1 MTEHKRFKQLVRAR
15 MARTGERYA
24 AARRQILG
32 AEAEPVAKPQSPF
45 KHFPGSVPAA
55 TALRIALANAGVR
68 APHTGA
74 PFTEAMAFG
83 IGGGIGAGV
92 FSFHYAK
99 EDFSSFFVAGRHL
112 WQDDHAWFAAALE
125 QLKLTAVV
133 KEATGTKTAE
143 ANLAAM
149 LAIGRPVIAWVD
161 AGSLP
166 YRGLPERWA
175 GGGYHLLVVYAIDGS
190 EAIVGDLA
198 DEPIRV
204 PLADL
209 TRARL
214 RIKKFKT
221 RLLTVE
227 PGGKSPPLETLVRGG
242 IRACVDGLTKA
253 KMKNFTLDAFST
265 WAERLSGSKAADSW
279 AKVFPRGKHLFTG
292 LWSIH
297 QYVDYYYTGGGLCR
311 PMFAEFLAEA
321 GAALDDAALTRA
333 SGRYAELGREWSA
346 LAETALPA
354 GVPAFRKAGE
364 ALARLSELYHAEG
377 AAGTEEIRAC
387 WQEIDEVGAAVG
399 KVFPLPIAE
408 SEALLREL
416 QGRVRSLHAQELAL
430 LGELGAWLSP

>member
-1 MTEHKRFKQLVRAR
+1 MTEQKRFKQLVRAR

-32 AEAEPVAKPQSPF
+32 ADAEPVAKPQSPF

-55 TALRIALANAGVR
+55 TALRIALANAGVH

-74 PFTEAMAFG
+74 PFTEAMSFG
-83 IGGGIGAGV
+83 LGGGIGAGV

-112 WQDDHAWFAAALE
+112 WQDDEAWFNAALAR
-125 QLKLTAVV
+125 LNLTPTVR
-133 KEATGTKTAE
+133 EASGAKTAE
-143 ANLAAM
+143 ANLAGM
-149 LAIGRPVIAWVD
+149 LATGTPVIAWVD

-175 GGGYHLLVVYAIDGS
+175 GGAYHLLLVYAIDGS
-190 EAIVGDLA
+190 DAIVGDLA

-214 RIKKFKT
+214 RIKKFKS

-227 PGGKSPPLETLVRGG
+227 PGGKSPPLEALVRGG
-242 IRACVDGLTKA
+242 IRACIDGLTKA

-279 AKVFPRGKHLFTG
+279 AQVFPRGKHLFAG

-321 GAALDDAALTRA
+321 GAALDDRALTRA

-346 LAETALPA
+346 LAEAALPA
-354 GVPAFRKAGE
+354 VVPAFRKAGE
-364 ALARLSELYHAEG
+364 ALARLGELYHSEG
-377 AAGTEEIRAC
+377 AGATDEIRAC
-387 WQEIDEVGAAVG
+387 WAEIDGIGANLG
-399 KVFPLPIAE
+399 REFPLSAGE
-408 SEALLREL
+408 CDALLREL
-416 QGRVRSLHAQELAL
+416 QTRVRSLHARETAALEELRSWA
-430 LGELGAWLSP
+430 

>member
-1 MTEHKRFKQLVRAR
+1 MTEQKRFKQLVRAR

-55 TALRIALANAGVR
+55 TALRTALANAGIH

-92 FSFHYAK
+92 FGFHYAK

-112 WQDDHAWFAAALE
+112 WQDDQAWFDAALKR
-125 QLKLTAVV
+125 LGAKPVV
-133 KEATGTKTAE
+133 KEAGGAKAAE
-143 ANLAAM
+143 ANLAEM
-149 LAIGRPVIAWVD
+149 LERGRPVIAWLD
-161 AGSLP
+161 AANVP

-175 GGGYHLLVVYAIDGS
+175 GGAYHLLVVYAIDGA

-198 DEPIRV
+198 DEPIRL

-214 RIKKFKT
+214 RIKKFKS
-221 RLLTVE
+221 RLLAVE

-253 KMKNFTLDAFST
+253 KLKNFTLDAFST
-265 WAERLSGSKAADSW
+265 WAERLSVSTAADSW

-321 GAALDDAALTRA
+321 GSALAYAALTRA
-333 SGRYAELGREWSA
+333 SERYAELGREWSA
-346 LAETALPA
+346 LAEAALPA
-354 GVPAFRKAGE
+354 AVPAFRKAGE

-377 AAGTEEIRAC
+377 AAAVEELRKC
-387 WQEIDEVGAAVG
+387 WAEIEGIGAQIG
-399 KVFPLPIAE
+399 KEFPLSGPE
-408 SEALLREL
+408 CDALLSDL
-416 QGRVRSLHAQELAL
+416 QARVRVLHAGETAALQELKS
-430 LGELGAWLSP
+430 LS

>member
-1 MTEHKRFKQLVRAR
+1 MTEQKRFKQLVRAR

-32 AEAEPVAKPQSPF
+32 AEAESIAKPPSPF

-55 TALRIALANAGVR
+55 TALRIALANAGVL

-99 EDFSSFFVAGRHL
+99 DDFSSFFVAGRHL
-112 WQDDHAWFAAALE
+112 WQDDAAWFNAALAR
-125 QLKLTAVV
+125 LNLTPTVR
-133 KEATGTKTAE
+133 EASGAKPAE

-149 LAIGRPVIAWVD
+149 LATGRPVIAWLD
-161 AGSLP
+161 ARSLP

-175 GGGYHLLVVYAIDGS
+175 GGAYHLLVVYAIDGS
-190 EAIVGDLA
+190 DALVGDLA
-198 DEPIRV
+198 DAPIRV

-214 RIKKFKT
+214 RIKKFKS
-221 RLLTVE
+221 RLLAVE

-242 IRACVDGLTKA
+242 IRACIDGLTKS

-265 WAERLSGSKAADSW
+265 WAERLSGSTAADSW
-279 AKVFPRGKHLFTG
+279 AQVFPRGKHLFTG

-321 GAALDDAALTRA
+321 GSVLDDPALTRA
-333 SGRYAELGREWSA
+333 GERYAELGREWSA
-346 LAETALPA
+346 LAEAALPA
-354 GVPAFRKAGE
+354 AVPAFRKAGE
-364 ALARLSELYHAEG
+364 ALARLGELYHSEG
-377 AAGTEEIRAC
+377 AGATDEIREC
-387 WQEIDEVGAAVG
+387 WAKIEAIGAKIG
-399 KVFPLPIAE
+399 KAFPLGEAE
-408 SEALLREL
+408 CDALLRDL
-416 QGRVRSLHAQELAL
+416 QGRVRALHAGELAAL
-430 LGELGAWLSP
+430 EELRSWA

>member
-1 MTEHKRFKQLVRAR
+1 MTEQKRFKQLVRAR

-24 AARRQILG
+24 AARRQILR

-55 TALRIALANAGVR
+55 TALRIVLANAGVH
-68 APHTGA
+68 APHTGE
-74 PFTEAMAFG
+74 PYTEAMSFG

-112 WQDDHAWFAAALE
+112 WQDDQAWFDAALKR
-125 QLKLTAVV
+125 LGAKPV
-133 KEATGTKTAE
+133 TKVAGGAKAAE
-143 ANLAAM
+143 ANLVEM
-149 LAIGRPVIAWVD
+149 LEGGRPVIAWLD
-161 AGSLP
+161 AGTLP

-175 GGGYHLLVVYAIDGS
+175 GGAYHLVVVYAIDGS
-190 EAIVGDLA
+190 DAIVGDLA

-209 TRARL
+209 TLARL
-214 RIKKFKT
+214 RIKKFKS
-221 RLLTVE
+221 RLLAVE

-253 KMKNFTLDAFST
+253 KMKNFTLDAFAT
-265 WAERLSGSKAADSW
+265 WAERLSGSTAADSW
-279 AKVFPRGKHLFTG
+279 AKMFPRGKHLFTG

-321 GAALDDAALTRA
+321 GSTLNDQALTRA
-333 SGRYAELGREWSA
+333 SERYAELGRGWSA
-346 LAETALPA
+346 LAEAALPA
-354 GVPAFRKAGE
+354 AVPAFRKAGE
-364 ALARLSELYHAEG
+364 ALARLGELYHTEG
-377 AAGTEEIRAC
+377 AAATDEIRQC
-387 WQEIDEVGAAVG
+387 WTEIDEIGAEIG
-399 KVFPLPIAE
+399 KDFPLSRAE
-408 SEALLREL
+408 SD
-416 QGRVRSLHAQELAL
+416 AL
-430 LGELGAWLSP
+430 LGDLQARVRALHAEEAAALQEMKSLS